1 MQPVQQ
7 ISKHKWYNLGVNNLP
22 ALTADLIILLII
34 VIAVMYGLLLGHSKL
49 KTFALSVYVGLV
61 LAQNFG
67 KGLYELLQSS
77 NFTLGGILTDNA
89 VALIVFGLPLLL
101 LELGRK
107 DHRRARAR
115 GGMTM
120 TLILCILTAALVI
133 SSGISVMN
141 PDAIKSTLD
150 NSTLAWQI
158 YTFRH
163 WWLAL
168 VPIAIIGENFIKP
181 KDSH

>member
-1 MQPVQQ
+1 MAT
-7 ISKHKWYNLGVNNLP
+7 LP
-22 ALTADLIILLII
+22 ALTTDLLILLII
-34 VIAVMYGLLLGHSKL
+34 VISVMYGLLLGHNKL

-67 KGLYELLQSS
+67 KSLFELLQRN
-77 NFTLGGILTDNA
+77 NFDLGGKLTDNA

-107 DHRRARAR
+107 DHRRSRNN
-115 GGMTM
+115 GGMTT

-141 PDAIKSTLD
+141 ADAIKNTID
-150 NSTLAWQI
+150 NSNLAWQI
-158 YTFRH
+158 YTLRY
-163 WWLAL
+163 WWLAS
-168 VPIAIIGENFIKP
+168 VPLAVIAENFIKP
-181 KDSH
+181 RDTH

>member
-1 MQPVQQ
+1 MD
-7 ISKHKWYNLGVNNLP
+7 NLP

-34 VIAVMYGLLLGHSKL
+34 IIAILYGLLLGHSKL

-67 KGLYELLQSS
+67 KSLHELAVRN
-77 NFTLGGILTDNA
+77 NFDLGGKLTDNA

-107 DHRRARAR
+107 DHRRARHN

-141 PDAIKSTLD
+141 PDAIKNTID
-150 NSTLAWQI
+150 NSNLAWQI
-158 YTFRH
+158 YTFRY

-168 VPIAIIGENFIKP
+168 VPLAVIGENFIKP
-181 KDSH
+181 KER